1 MDLIS
6 EIIENPNKLSNNFDS
21 EESTSSSSSSNII
34 SIKCT
39 KALFSKDGLVSN
51 ISSYVISAS
60 MIYFLLSILLFL
72 KCGYPLL
79 IKQMKEIVQSKK
91 PGKNKNQITNKKN
104 LTQRNHSKT
113 KKDKK
118 KLNAPPKK
126 LNNKKGKSLDLSNNI
141 DSKSK
146 FIFNNINNNNFDNIF
161 PVYHINNNFLQRNN
175 ENNNTVFQR
184 RKTQLASN
192 GNKNNFLLP
201 KKVAKIPTIKI
212 KNNNENKIKET
223 QLPTNGNT
231 IKKKPEK
238 KNIEDYNHFELNTMD
253 YISAINYDNRTCCQY
268 YGALIRIKHPLLFGL
283 CPIKDYNS
291 MIIKLCIFLL
301 SFDIYY
307 VINFIFFDENAIHV
321 LYENGG
327 KFDIIYFL
335 PSIAISFG
343 VANIITIL
351 IKYIFLTERNIV
363 QVRYQ
368 VTYSAADRVLEN
380 VRRNIVIKHVI
391 FYILGIIFLFFFW
404 MLLSSFGA
412 VYQNSQMILFEC
424 VLISFGISFVYPFFY
439 NVIPCIFRFC
449 SLSSKKRDMN
459 CIYNFSKFLQLL

>member
-1 MDLIS
+1 MRKK
-6 EIIENPNKLSNNFDS
+6 NNKEYNNF
-21 EESTSSSSSSNII
+21 ELNTMEYL
-34 SIKCT
+34 
-39 KALFSKDGLVSN
+39 KA
-51 ISSYVISAS
+51 I
-60 MIYFLLSILLFL
+60 
-72 KCGYPLL
+72 
-79 IKQMKEIVQSKK
+79 
-91 PGKNKNQITNKKN
+91 
-104 LTQRNHSKT
+104 
-113 KKDKK
+113 
-118 KLNAPPKK
+118 
-126 LNNKKGKSLDLSNNI
+126 
-141 DSKSK
+141 
-146 FIFNNINNNNFDNIF
+146 NFDNIF

-192 GNKNNFLLP
+192 VNKDNFLLP
-201 KKVAKIPTIKI
+201 KKEIKIPAI
-212 KNNNENKIKET
+212 KNKKSIENKIKET
-223 QLPTNGNT
+223 QLPQLPTNGN
-231 IKKKPEK
+231 KSQKKPEK
-238 KNIEDYNHFELNTMD
+238 KIFEDYNHFELNTMD
-253 YISAINYDNRTCCQY
+253 YINAINYDNRTCCQY

-307 VINFIFFDENAIHV
+307 VVNFIFFDENAIHV

-351 IKYIFLTERNIV
+351 IKFIFLTERNIV
-363 QVRYQ
+363 QIRYQ
-368 VTYSAADRVLEN
+368 VTYSAADRVFEN